1 MGIKRGPYSHRGA
14 LACIICFYMWYVW
27 NKETFLGARGD
38 DCWQVCFTEK
48 DIETVIY
55 YNKDMDY
62 GKYLSKQWNVG
73 LLEEFKEWEE
83 KKHKTF
89 IKCCNGNRK
98 EDSRKKIHNKVI
110 WGRYRLHWNYEDMT
124 KSYCQ
129 IEIMRMNQTVS
140 DYVHMHKQIEKH
152 KADSEQINNPG

>member
-1 MGIKRGPYSHRGA
+1 
-14 LACIICFYMWYVW
+14 MWYGW

-48 DIETVIY
+48 GIETVIY
-55 YNKDMDY
+55 YNKDLDY

-110 WGRYRLHWNYEDMT
+110 WGRYRLDIYTTLKLWGHDKKLLPDGDIKDEPNCEWLC
-124 KSYCQ
+124 SHAQ
-129 IEIMRMNQTVS
+129 
-140 DYVHMHKQIEKH
+140 
-152 KADSEQINNPG
+152 ADRET